1 MNPADAV
8 FLIPETRTSPMHV
21 GGLQVFE
28 LPPDHGPDHVHKI
41 YERLL
46 ASTEVAPLFRR
57 RPHRSPATL
66 AQWTWVEDDEID
78 LEHHVR
84 HSALPHPGTV
94 RELLALVSRLHG
106 SLLDRSRPL
115 WEAHL
120 IEGLEG
126 DRFAVYT
133 KIHHALADGVNAL
146 RIGLT
151 AFSIDPNDPEMRA
164 PWAPPPERKRST
176 STLLSLP
183 AEGVK
188 AVTDLV
194 GLGPRVAKRTVESFW
209 REQLGA
215 VPKPAPKTMFNVNIT
230 GARRFAAQSWE
241 LARIKAVGR
250 PVGATVNDV
259 ILAMC
264 GGSLRS
270 YLHEQDALPDASL
283 IAMVPVSLAPPGD
296 AGGNAVGA
304 TLCGL
309 GTDLA
314 DPVERLEAVHEN
326 QVRNK
331 EAFAGLS
338 KLQATALS
346 VPVMAPLTLNA
357 MIGLHRL
364 VSPFNLV
371 ISNVPGPPMPLYW
384 GGAHLQGMWPLSIPM
399 DGQALNI
406 TVLSN
411 DGKVGFGLTG
421 CRSRV
426 PHLQRMLTYL
436 EDDLAALEK
445 ALL

>member
-1 MNPADAV
+1 
-8 FLIPETRTSPMHV
+8 
-21 GGLQVFE
+21 
-28 LPPDHGPDHVHKI
+28 
-41 YERLL
+41 
-46 ASTEVAPLFRR
+46 
-57 RPHRSPATL
+57 
-66 AQWTWVEDDEID
+66 
-78 LEHHVR
+78 
-84 HSALPHPGTV
+84 
-94 RELLALVSRLHG
+94 
-106 SLLDRSRPL
+106 
-115 WEAHL
+115 
-120 IEGLEG
+120 
-126 DRFAVYT
+126 
-133 KIHHALADGVNAL
+133 
-146 RIGLT
+146 
-151 AFSIDPNDPEMRA
+151 
-164 PWAPPPERKRST
+164 
-176 STLLSLP
+176 
-183 AEGVK
+183 
-188 AVTDLV
+188 V
-194 GLGPRVAKRTVESFW
+194 GLGPRLAKRTVESFW

-230 GARRFAAQSWE
+230 GARRFAAQSWD
-241 LARIKAVGR
+241 LARIKAVGK

-264 GGSLRS
+264 GGSLRA
-270 YLHEQDALPDASL
+270 YLREQEALPDASL
-283 IAMVPVSLAPPGD
+283 IAMVPVSLAPAGD
-296 AGGNAVGA
+296 SGGNAVGA
-304 TLCGL
+304 TLCSL
-309 GTDLA
+309 ATDLD
-314 DPVERLEAVHEN
+314 DPVARLTVVHDN

-331 EAFAGLS
+331 ESFEGLS

-436 EDDLAALEK
+436 EDELAALERD
-445 ALL
+445 LL